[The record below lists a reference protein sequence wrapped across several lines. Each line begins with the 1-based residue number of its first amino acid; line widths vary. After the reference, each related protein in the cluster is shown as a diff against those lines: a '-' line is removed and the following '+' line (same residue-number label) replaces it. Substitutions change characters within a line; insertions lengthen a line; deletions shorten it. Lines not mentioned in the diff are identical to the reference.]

1 MKDQRENVASQNA
14 LDILN
19 WCERGAAAL
28 PAASQ
33 TVSVHLV
40 PVSLL
45 QESKLPAPPPEG
57 QAHCLRNSQ
66 WGRQAAWR
74 QRHLLW
80 TWEVGLDF
88 DTGKQGTGGGTQRKP
103 RSEETVS
110 HDGGGGLVVP
120 GEKEAWCLE

>member
-1 MKDQRENVASQNA
+1 MNVEQQLCQLRARPSA
-14 LDILN
+14 
-19 WCERGAAAL
+19 
-28 PAASQ
+28 
-33 TVSVHLV
+33 SVHLV

-57 QAHCLRNSQ
+57 QAHCLRTSQ

-74 QRHLLW
+74 QQHLLW

-88 DTGKQGTGGGTQRKP
+88 DKQESKGQVGGHRGSQDPKRLSHMT
-103 RSEETVS
+103 EEGV
-110 HDGGGGLVVP
+110 LVVT